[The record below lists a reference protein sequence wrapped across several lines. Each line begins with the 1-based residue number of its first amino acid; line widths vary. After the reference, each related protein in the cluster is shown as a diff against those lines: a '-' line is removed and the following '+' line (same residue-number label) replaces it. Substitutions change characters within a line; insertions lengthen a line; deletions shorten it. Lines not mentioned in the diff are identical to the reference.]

1 MQLKDLQAFQT
12 IAEMGNLHHAA
23 NALGVTQPALSKTV
37 QRLETS
43 LSVRLLE
50 RTARGVALTSI
61 GRTLYAR
68 SLTLGQLVDDIQTE
82 IHDLKVGQTGELR
95 VGAVPA
101 LIDSVVSPALSHF
114 LDQGDSVR
122 FQVCIKLS
130 GALLRDLS
138 NGHLDLA
145 IAAMQDRIA
154 PELNYTVLGEQR
166 SFIVARRD
174 HPLLQRPF
182 SLADLACQRWLLP
195 PADIALRS
203 WIDGLFREHATALP
217 DVFVE
222 TDTSPLVFASVV
234 ARTDLLTVLTTDS
247 LHSPLAEGLTMLPPP
262 ASQWSIPI
270 GLFWRRNAY
279 FSSLMKHCRQQLTQA
294 FGQRPYQEPSHAT
307 PRQQGPRTDG

>member
-1 MQLKDLQAFQT
+1 MMQLKDLQAFQT

-23 NALGVTQPALSKTV
+23 HALGVTQPALTKTV
-37 QRLETS
+37 QRLETA
-43 LSVRLLE
+43 LGVRLLE

-61 GRTLYAR
+61 GRTLVAR
-68 SLTLGQLVDDIQTE
+68 SRTLGQMVDDIQTE
-82 IHDLKVGQTGELR
+82 IHDLKIGQTGELR
-95 VGAVPA
+95 IGAVPA

-114 LDQGDSVR
+114 LGREDVAR
-122 FQVCIKLS
+122 FQVHIKLS
-130 GALLRDLS
+130 GALLRDLG

-145 IAAMQDRIA
+145 VAAVQDRIA

-174 HPLLQRPF
+174 HPLLRQPF
-182 SLADLACQRWLLP
+182 ALADLARQRWLLP

-203 WIDGLFREHATALP
+203 WIDSLFTEHLTAVP

-222 TDTSPLVFASVV
+222 ADTSPVVFASIV

-247 LHSPLAEGLTMLPPP
+247 LHSPLAEGLAVLPPP
-262 ASQWSIPI
+262 AHQWSIPI

-279 FSSLMKHCRQQLTQA
+279 FSSLMKHCRQQLAKA
-294 FGQRPYQEPSHAT
+294 FAQRPHQEPSQAT
-307 PRQQGPRTDG
+307 S